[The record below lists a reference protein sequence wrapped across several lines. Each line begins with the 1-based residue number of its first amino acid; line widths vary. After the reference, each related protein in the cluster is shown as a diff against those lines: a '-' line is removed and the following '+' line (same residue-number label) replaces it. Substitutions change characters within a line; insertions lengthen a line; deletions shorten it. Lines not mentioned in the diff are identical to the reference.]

1 MLQLNQLDDGKSIFC
16 VQLTQKKKKSL
27 LKLLWLVLLIACRK
41 LLRCNSI
48 VLIIEWCCAKV
59 VANYLNCRWVR
70 KVKINSFLVMKLRNT
85 QNKFEFKSKSSR
97 LNIFNGP
104 WSFKFR
110 KKEKSIF
117 VNFLKCRSDN
127 IKLKKSITKPWQ
139 WYVTSEDAVRWFM
152 ALGLSDIKVQILNAK
167 LLSRIFVAYSIK
179 LNDCS
184 ISVL

>member
-16 VQLTQKKKKSL
+16 VQLTQKKKSL

-110 KKEKSIF
+110 KKKNQFLSIF
-117 VNFLKCRSDN
+117 WN
-127 IKLKKSITKPWQ
+127 
-139 WYVTSEDAVRWFM
+139 VR
-152 ALGLSDIKVQILNAK
+152 ATILN
-167 LLSRIFVAYSIK
+167 
-179 LNDCS
+179 
-184 ISVL
+184 